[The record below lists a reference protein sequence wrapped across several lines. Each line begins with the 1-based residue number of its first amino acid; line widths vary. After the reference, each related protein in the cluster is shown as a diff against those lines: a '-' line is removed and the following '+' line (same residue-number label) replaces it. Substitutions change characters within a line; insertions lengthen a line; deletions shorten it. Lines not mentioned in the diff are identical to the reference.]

1 MSSGV
6 NGFLFAPFEHP
17 RRKLK
22 SMSLQ
27 PINPKSEVG
36 RDGAL
41 RRPRAVQARNRGYT
55 APDLHNSFRPLNAVG
70 DSGSALSLPSIA
82 KRYLGVRV

>member
-41 RRPRAVQARNRGYT
+41 RRHRAVQARNRVAHGNPICT
-55 APDLHNSFRPLNAVG
+55 I
-70 DSGSALSLPSIA
+70 PSD
-82 KRYLGVRV
+82 R